1 MINEAPFDI
10 VCNEGG
16 WDNSSNYTPSPCDY
30 NLAKM
35 STEQQLDG
43 FADGIMRAIYEPFN
57 LAMGSDLERR
67 CRMLAL
73 AALSS
78 VTEGCRKPS
87 ISAKGSDVDALAGI
101 NVLAMACPN
110 AIVNISFGGVIPNGV
125 IRLSTPDSMSRFGEI
140 VCLPM
145 SRAWFLENSPRAY
158 AAKLRENL
166 LEVAPLH
173 KESSPTQ
180 ILAEC
185 EKDCWRNLMKPQGME
200 VTK

>member
-10 VCNEGG
+10 VCDEGG
-16 WDNSSNYTPSPCDY
+16 WDNSLNYTPSSY
-30 NLAKM
+30 NGDFAKM
-35 STEQQLDG
+35 STEQQLDC

-78 VTEGCRKPS
+78 VTEGCEKPR

-101 NVLAMACPN
+101 IILAMACPN
-110 AIVNISFGGVIPNGV
+110 AIVTIDFSGKIQNGV
-125 IRLSTPDSMSRFGEI
+125 TRLSTHDSMSRFGEI
-140 VCLPM
+140 ECLPM
-145 SRAWFLENSPRAY
+145 SRAWFLENSPRSH
-158 AAKLRENL
+158 AAKLREHL
-166 LEVAPLH
+166 LEIAPLH
-173 KESSPTQ
+173 SESSPTE
-180 ILAEC
+180 ILKEC
-185 EKDCWRNLMKPQGME
+185 EKDYWRNLMKPQGME

>member
-1 MINEAPFDI
+1 MKETPFI
-10 VCNEGG
+10 ANNIEGG

-43 FADGIMRAIYEPFN
+43 LADGIMRAIYEPFN

-73 AALSS
+73 AAMSS

-87 ISAKGSDVDALAGI
+87 IAAKGSDVDALAGI
-101 NVLAMACPN
+101 IILAMACPN

-125 IRLSTPDSMSRFGEI
+125 TRLSTPDSMSRFGEI
-140 VCLPM
+140 VCLPT
-145 SRAWFLENSPRAY
+145 SRAWFLENNPRSH
-158 AAKLRENL
+158 AAKLREHL

-173 KESSPTQ
+173 KESSTTE
-180 ILAEC
+180 ILKEC
-185 EKDCWRNLMKPQGME
+185 KKDCWRNLMKPQGME

>member
-110 AIVNISFGGVIPNGV
+110 AVSYTH
-125 IRLSTPDSMSRFGEI
+125 LT
-140 VCLPM
+140 LPT
-145 SRAWFLENSPRAY
+145 N
-158 AAKLRENL
+158 
-166 LEVAPLH
+166 
-173 KESSPTQ
+173 
-180 ILAEC
+180 
-185 EKDCWRNLMKPQGME
+185 
-200 VTK
+200 

>member
-1 MINEAPFDI
+1 MKATPFVANNI
-10 VCNEGG
+10 EGG
-16 WDNSSNYTPSPCDY
+16 WDNSSNYTPSSYNCDF
-30 NLAKM
+30 AKM
-35 STEQQLDG
+35 STEQQLDC

-73 AALSS
+73 AAMSS
-78 VTEGCRKPS
+78 VTEGCEKPR

-101 NVLAMACPN
+101 NILAMACPN

-125 IRLSTPDSMSRFGEI
+125 ISLNTPDSMSRFGEI

-145 SRAWFLENSPRAY
+145 SRAWFLENSPRSH

-166 LEVAPLH
+166 LEIAPLH
-173 KESSPTQ
+173 KESSTTE
-180 ILAEC
+180 ILKEC
-185 EKDCWRNLMKPQGME
+185 KKDCWRNLMKPQGME

>member
-1 MINEAPFDI
+1 MKEAPFI
-10 VCNEGG
+10 ANNIEGG
-16 WDNSSNYTPSPCDY
+16 WDNSSNYTPSSYNCDF
-30 NLAKM
+30 AKM
-35 STEQQLDG
+35 STEQQLDC

-78 VTEGCRKPS
+78 VTEGCRKPI

-101 NVLAMACPN
+101 NILAMACPN

-140 VCLPM
+140 ECLPM
-145 SRAWFLENSPRAY
+145 SRAWFLENSPRSH

-166 LEVAPLH
+166 LEIAPLH
-173 KESSPTQ
+173 KESSTTE
-180 ILAEC
+180 ILKEC
-185 EKDCWRNLMKPQGME
+185 KKDCWRNLMKPQGME

>member
-1 MINEAPFDI
+1 MKEAPFI
-10 VCNEGG
+10 ANNIEGG

-30 NLAKM
+30 NFTKM
-35 STEQQLDG
+35 STEQQLDC
-43 FADGIMRAIYEPFN
+43 FADGFARAIYEPYN
-57 LAMGSDLERR
+57 LTMGSDLERR

-78 VTEGCRKPS
+78 VTEGCEKPK

-101 NVLAMACPN
+101 NILAMACPN

-125 IRLSTPDSMSRFGEI
+125 ISLNTHDSMSRFGEI
-140 VCLPM
+140 VGLPM
-145 SRAWFLENSPRAY
+145 SRGWFLENSPRQH
-158 AAKLRENL
+158 AAKLREGL
-166 LEVAPLH
+166 LEIAPLH
-173 KESSPTQ
+173 NESSPAQ